1 MPPQTLA
8 LALGASI
15 YPPAVAAVIA
25 LGRGTDVRPRVLAF
39 VLAAAAATY
48 AVGALL
54 LFLLSD
60 LGASGAHH
68 RTPSAAVDM
77 ALGVALIAL
86 ALYLRRRWSTP
97 REAKPAGESKVERYL
112 QSRRLAFALGVI
124 LYALPSPIYLA
135 AVKGVA
141 DANLSTSGQLAALAV
156 TVAVMLWLIEL
167 PMLMLLVVP
176 ERATSTLEQINAWFA
191 RNGRGLVLLACLGAG
206 AYLLTRGLVDL
217 PG

>member
-25 LGRGTDVRPRVLAF
+25 LGRGADVRARVLAF

-48 AVGALL
+48 ASGVLT
-54 LFLLSD
+54 LFVLSD
-60 LGASGAHH
+60 TGATDAHH
-68 RTPSAAVDM
+68 RTPSAVVDM
-77 ALGVALIAL
+77 ALGVLLIAL
-86 ALYLRRRWSTP
+86 AIYLRRRRRKP
-97 REAKPAGESKVERYL
+97 RADEPAGDSKIERYL
-112 QSRRLAFALGVI
+112 QSRRLAFVLGIV

-135 AVKGVA
+135 AVKGIA
-141 DANLSTSGQLAALAV
+141 DAKLSTSAQLSALAI

-176 ERATSTLEQINAWFA
+176 GRATSTLERINAWFA
-191 RNGRGLVLLACLGAG
+191 RNGRQLVVLACLGAG
-206 AYLLTRGLVDL
+206 AYLITRGLVDL